1 MKMVKMI
8 CALLLCAAIA
18 LTGCVFAEEA
28 DGETAEVSV
37 IELSTGLTV
46 QTVVPEGYSYF
57 SYDLGENVPAGL
69 LCFVPEDDARI
80 YMMMDINYDEEVAGM
95 KSNDFSDEQFD
106 DFRQSIISN
115 LDMLNPTVTVTETA
129 YGTKLLV
136 FDENSENDE
145 YVIIATLYDGHWIDL
160 LLYHEDVTVR
170 ISQEE
175 IQAGIDLLSNTWFI
189 SPEDDTEDPFA
200 AEDILA
206 GGWTAAEDQT
216 VTAELSELFDK
227 AFEGFAGA
235 SYEPLAFLG
244 TQVVAGLNYRFLV
257 KQTLVTAQPVVTYG
271 YLTLYCDLEGNVT
284 FNDFVPVGVNDL
296 RF

>member
-1 MKMVKMI
+1 MKTLKKMLVLLM
-8 CALLLCAAIA
+8 CAVLAM
-18 LTGCVFAEEA
+18 TGCAFAEEA
-28 DGETAEVSV
+28 EGGTAEVSV
-37 IELSTGLTV
+37 IDLSTGLTV
-46 QTVVPEGYSYF
+46 ETVVPEGYSYF

-69 LCFVPEDDARI
+69 LCFVPDDDARI

-95 KSNDFSDEQFD
+95 KINDFSEDQFNE
-106 DFRQSIISN
+106 FRQSIISS
-115 LDMLNPTVTVTETA
+115 LDMLNPTITVTETA

-160 LLYHEDVTVR
+160 LLYHEDVSVK

-175 IQAGIDLLSNTWFI
+175 IQAGIDLLSSTWFI
-189 SPEDDTEDPFA
+189 SYDDRPEDPFA
-200 AEDILA
+200 AGDILA
-206 GGWTAAEDQT
+206 GGWTSAEDQT
-216 VTAELSELFDK
+216 VTPELIELFDK

-244 TQVVAGLNYRFLV
+244 TQVVAGINYRFLV

-271 YLTLYCDLEGNVT
+271 YLTLYRDLEGNVT
-284 FNDFVPVGVNDL
+284 FNDFVPVNVNDL
-296 RF
+296 LF

>member
-1 MKMVKMI
+1 MKTLKMI
-8 CALLLCAAIA
+8 WVLLLCAALG
-18 LTGCVFAEEA
+18 LTGCAFAEEA
-28 DGETAEVSV
+28 EGETSEVSV
-37 IELSTGLTV
+37 IKLSTGLTV
-46 QTVVPEGYSYF
+46 ETVVPEGYSYF

-69 LCFVPEDDARI
+69 LCFVPDDDACI

-95 KSNDFSDEQFD
+95 KSNDFSDDQLDE
-106 DFRQSIISN
+106 FRQSIISG
-115 LDMLNPTVTVTETA
+115 LDMLNPTITVAETA

-160 LLYHEDVTVR
+160 LLYHEDVSVR

-175 IQAGIDLLSNTWFI
+175 IQAGIDLLSNTWFT
-189 SPEDDTEDPFA
+189 S
-200 AEDILA
+200 AEDTPEELLA
-206 GGWTAAEDQT
+206 GGWTPAEDQT
-216 VTAELSELFDK
+216 VTAELTELFDK
-227 AFEGFAGA
+227 AFEGFASA

-244 TQVVAGLNYRFLV
+244 TQVVAGINYRFLV

-296 RF
+296 LF